1 MIVKFVTMMP
11 GSRAMREQRVG
22 LRLTRRRLLV
32 LAPAG
37 LLLAACG
44 RAVETSTPRATAAET
59 TRPGAASPAAA
70 PTAASATAVLAAT
83 AVATVASGTAQP
95 KATGAAST
103 VTTIP
108 AATAAATASA
118 NTGSLAKVRVGYVPV
133 LIYGPLFVAIEKG
146 YFREA
151 GIESVL
157 TPLVGGADII
167 SQTVAGNFEV
177 GLGGMGAAALNAAK
191 RNLDFRIVASHHA
204 ESPPL
209 STPLVVAKKK
219 KDDGTYKTVADLKGK
234 KVAVNARG
242 SATEYWLN
250 AALTKAGLTLKDIE
264 LVALPFDQVAAALE
278 GGALDGALLGEP
290 LVTLAEQKGLVAR
303 LSDDYLVNAQ
313 GTVIFY
319 NLRWMQAEPAL
330 AEQWLTAW
338 LRGARDLQG
347 DGYSQEANAAIIE
360 KYTKVPKDVVKV
372 AKPPRHDPNGRL
384 NLEDMRAQ
392 QEFFLKT
399 GSLTYTDLIDLT
411 TIIDTSFAD
420 RAVTRLGRQ

>member
-1 MIVKFVTMMP
+1 MNAEVATTRM
-11 GSRAMREQRVG
+11 S
-22 LRLTRRRLLV
+22 RRRVLL
-32 LAPAG
+32 LTSTG

-44 RAVETSTPRATAAET
+44 
-59 TRPGAASPAAA
+59 GAATPTAA
-70 PTAASATAVLAAT
+70 PTAPEPTKPAAVAPTTAPVATPAATPAAPAAAAT
-83 AVATVASGTAQP
+83 AVPATAPVAP
-95 KATGAAST
+95 ATGS
-103 VTTIP
+103 P
-108 AATAAATASA
+108 AAGPLT
-118 NTGSLAKVRVGYVPV
+118 KVRVGYVPV
-133 LIYGPLFVAIEKG
+133 LIYGPLFIAIEKG

-151 GIESVL
+151 GVEPVL

-191 RNLDFRIVASHHA
+191 RNLDFRIVASHHS

-219 KDDGTYKTVADLKGK
+219 KDDGTYKSVADLKGK

-250 AALTKAGLTLKDIE
+250 AALSKAGLTLTDIE
-264 LVALPFDQVAAALE
+264 LAALPFDQVAAALE

-303 LSDDYLVNAQ
+303 LSDDFLTNAQ

-319 NLRWMQAEPAL
+319 NLKWARAEPAL
-330 AEQWLTAW
+330 GERWLTAW

-347 DGYSQEANAAIIE
+347 DGYRQEANAAIIE
-360 KYTKVPKDVVKV
+360 QYTKVPKDVVRV
-372 AKPPRHDPNGRL
+372 AKSPRHDPNGRL
-384 NLEDMRAQ
+384 NLADMQAQ
-392 QEFFLKT
+392 QAFFLKT
-399 GSLTYTDLIDLT
+399 GTLTYTDLIDLT
-411 TIIDTSFAD
+411 TIIDPSFAD
-420 RAVTRLGRQ
+420 KAVARLGEAK